1 MDRSLGSKN
10 FSDLPYLLLRGIT
23 DITILIKP
31 NELKE
36 VCWTWWPPY
45 DIYTKLKEK
54 VFTW

>member
-10 FSDLPYLLLRGIT
+10 FSDLPYLLLRGIA

-36 VCWTWWPPY
+36 VCWAWWPPY
-45 DIYTKLKEK
+45 DIYTKLKEE
-54 VFTW
+54 VSNW